1 MFVIFCDVITF
12 VAVDQLQSK
21 LERCTRDAQPSAL
34 SIAFDFS
41 RVRLLHHGLM
51 SIRGILDTRAKFR
64 RTTKT
69 DKRPK
74 LSDESEQTSSF
85 SDILNS
91 TYSQCSYA
99 GRRQTSSGDHSRA
112 RIYLWHVRVLV
123 LAPLRRAAVDHDRCY
138 LGLCYQQ

>member
-34 SIAFDFS
+34 SIAFDLS

-51 SIRGILDTRAKFR
+51 SIRGILDTRTKFR
-64 RTTKT
+64 QTTKT

-91 TYSQCSYA
+91 TKSFPILNA
-99 GRRQTSSGDHSRA
+99 HMRA
-112 RIYLWHVRVLV
+112 VVKHHQVTI
-123 LAPLRRAAVDHDRCY
+123 AVHEFT
-138 LGLCYQQ
+138 LGMYVS